1 MMAASLRAILRE
13 RFFCARSISR
23 KEAQKAQRE
32 MEENDR
38 SGSLLEK
45 ALRPRDTD
53 VQTQL
58 EINRLCDLI
67 RQTSFEIHKY
77 FRSGHLEKI
86 YENALTHRLT
96 KLGIEVIQ
104 QHPLNVFD
112 EDGALLGHLCADLFV
127 AGRLVVEVKA
137 CRSLVDEHIAQLLG
151 YLRAARIEH
160 GLLINFGGPKLQI
173 KKYILSRETQV

>member
-1 MMAASLRAILRE
+1 MMAASLRAIFRE
-13 RFFCARSISR
+13 RCSCARPISR
-23 KEAQKAQRE
+23 EKAQKAQRE
-32 MEENDR
+32 MEESDHR
-38 SGSLLEK
+38 SPLFEK
-45 ALRPRDTD
+45 LLRPDDTG
-53 VQTQL
+53 VQTQN

-67 RQTSFEIHKY
+67 RQTNFEIHKY

-127 AGRLVVEVKA
+127 AGGLVVEVKA

-151 YLRAARIEH
+151 YLRASRIEH